1 MIAPVWRPAALLLAA
16 SQRNCAVR
24 VRADAVRRV
33 GLCGG
38 RWGPQASDEPP
49 TARAP
54 DRLLAIRQLDA
65 AVGWDAVSLGP
76 AVVWPPIE
84 RARTGVSAA
93 NPQMGNAVGK
103 VGCLRWERVPVEY

>member
-1 MIAPVWRPAALLLAA
+1 MSCGRLRWR
-16 SQRNCAVR
+16 SS
-24 VRADAVRRV
+24 RRIR
-33 GLCGG
+33 GWATRPGG
-38 RWGPQASDEPP
+38 GQWGPQASDEPP
-49 TARAP
+49 TARVP

-93 NPQMGNAVGK
+93 NPQIGNAVGK
-103 VGCLRWERVPVEY
+103 VGCLRWERVPAEY